1 MVFKI
6 YCDGTAGNSADKVRG
21 EGRSRVKDDTHVWG
35 HITWGRL
42 GRSWVRFL
50 HKTSV

>member
-21 EGRSRVKDDTHVWG
+21 EKKNRVKDDTHVWG
-35 HITWGRL
+35 PSNQVNGGAT
-42 GRSWVRFL
+42 
-50 HKTSV
+50 